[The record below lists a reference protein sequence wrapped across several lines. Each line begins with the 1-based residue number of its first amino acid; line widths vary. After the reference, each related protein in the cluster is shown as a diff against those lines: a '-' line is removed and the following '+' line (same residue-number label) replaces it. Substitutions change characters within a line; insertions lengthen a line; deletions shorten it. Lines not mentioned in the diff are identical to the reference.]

1 MKMHVKYNHLLEIRC
16 LKIVTKFRMLQCYN
30 LQQAGILADVC
41 GLLMKKMSDHIVALL
56 IF

>member
-1 MKMHVKYNHLLEIRC
+1 MHVKYNHLLEIRC

-41 GLLMKKMSDHIVALL
+41 GLLMKRMSDHTVALL